1 MTLILAA
8 QAFATLMM
16 VGVIWMCQI
25 AHYPLFA
32 DVGARLPAYQVRNR
46 VRTTYVV
53 GPPMLVEAI
62 TALLVLILL
71 PTGVP
76 MWAAW
81 LGIALVAVCWIT
93 TFVRSV
99 PAHERLTAAYD
110 EDALAQLVRTNWI
123 RTVAW
128 TARGVLV
135 LWMLVAA
142 TG

>member
-32 DVGARLPAYQVRNR
+32 DIGDGMPAYQARNR

-53 GPPMLVEAI
+53 AAPMLVEAI
-62 TALLVLILL
+62 TALIVLIRL
-71 PTGVP
+71 PDGVP

-81 LGIALVAVCWIT
+81 AGIALVAVCWIT
-93 TFVRSV
+93 TFLRSV
-99 PAHERLTAAYD
+99 PAHERLTVAYD
-110 EDALAQLVRTNWI
+110 PAALDELLRTNWI

-135 LWMLVAA
+135 LWMLVVAL
-142 TG
+142 G

>member
-1 MTLILAA
+1 MTLVLAV
-8 QAFATLMM
+8 QAFATLTM
-16 VGVIWMCQI
+16 VGVVWMCQV

-32 DVGARLPAYQVRNR
+32 DIGAGLPAYQVRNR

-62 TALLVLILL
+62 TALVVLIVL
-71 PTGVP
+71 PDGVP

-93 TFVRSV
+93 TLVRSV
-99 PAHERLTAAYD
+99 PAHERLTTAYD